1 MNNELEQEQQTNDL
15 EHEQQTGGDT
25 PPGPTGDTPPEL
37 TPQQMIDS
45 IIEAR
50 GGVPSLEPAEGE
62 EISER
67 EQALLEQSFRHET
80 RFMLQDMQRVVD
92 SKIPNASDQQSFAI
106 AAAMTKGD
114 LGNVIDAVL
123 AAQQRSQEIGDK
135 TDDDLA
141 ALHVEGGASGKDED
155 KGKNLGIAGIFEGIS
170 QRYSKPA

>member
-1 MNNELEQEQQTNDL
+1 MNEQEILEQEQQT
-15 EHEQQTGGDT
+15 GGGT
-25 PPGPTGDTPPEL
+25 PPGENPSGEQTQTDL

-45 IIEAR
+45 LIEAR
-50 GGVPSLEPAEGE
+50 GGLPPAPEGDDAP
-62 EISER
+62 SER
-67 EQALLEQSFRHET
+67 EQSLIESNFQMET

-114 LGNVIDAVL
+114 LGDVIDAVI
-123 AAQQRSQEIGDK
+123 AAQQRAQEMDDK
-135 TDDDLA
+135 NEDLKE
-141 ALHVEGGASGKDED
+141 LHVEGGASGKDED

>member
-1 MNNELEQEQQTNDL
+1 MNEQEILEQEQQM
-15 EHEQQTGGDT
+15 GGGT
-25 PPGPTGDTPPEL
+25 PPGENPSGEQTQTDL

-45 IIEAR
+45 LIEAR
-50 GGVPSLEPAEGE
+50 GGLPPAPEGDE

-67 EQALLEQSFRHET
+67 EQALIESNFQMET

-114 LGNVIDAVL
+114 LGDVIDAVI
-123 AAQQRSQEIGDK
+123 AAQQRAQEMDDK
-135 TDDDLA
+135 NEDLKE
-141 ALHVEGGASGKDED
+141 LHVEGGASGKDED

-170 QRYSKPA
+170 RRYSKPA

>member
-1 MNNELEQEQQTNDL
+1 MNEQEMLEQEQQT
-15 EHEQQTGGDT
+15 GGET
-25 PPGPTGDTPPEL
+25 PPAETGNAGGEQTQTEL

-45 IIEAR
+45 LIEAR
-50 GGVPSLEPAEGE
+50 GGVPSIEPAEGE

-92 SKIPNASDQQSFAI
+92 TKIPEISDQQSFTI

-114 LGNVIDAVL
+114 LGEVIDAVIS
-123 AAQQRSQEIGDK
+123 AQQRGQEIDDK
-135 TDDDLA
+135 NENLKE
-141 ALHVEGGASGKDED
+141 LHVEGGASGKDED

-170 QRYSKPA
+170 RRYSRPA

>member
-1 MNNELEQEQQTNDL
+1 MNEQEMLEQEQQT
-15 EHEQQTGGDT
+15 GGET
-25 PPGPTGDTPPEL
+25 PPAETENAGGEQTQTEL

-45 IIEAR
+45 LIEAR
-50 GGVPSLEPAEGE
+50 GGVPSIEPAEGE

-92 SKIPNASDQQSFAI
+92 TKIPEVSDQQSFAI

-114 LGNVIDAVL
+114 LGEVIDAVIS
-123 AAQQRSQEIGDK
+123 AQQRGQEINDK
-135 TDDDLA
+135 NENLKE
-141 ALHVEGGASGKDED
+141 LHVEGGASGKDED

-170 QRYSKPA
+170 RRYSRPA

>member
-1 MNNELEQEQQTNDL
+1 MNNEHEQEQEQQTGDGT
-15 EHEQQTGGDT
+15 EGIPGGEQTQTD
-25 PPGPTGDTPPEL
+25 L

-45 IIEAR
+45 LIEAR
-50 GGVPSLEPAEGE
+50 GGLPPAPEGDDAP
-62 EISER
+62 SER
-67 EQALLEQSFRHET
+67 EQALIESNFQMET

-155 KGKNLGIAGIFEGIS
+155 KGKNLGIAGIFEQMS

>member
-1 MNNELEQEQQTNDL
+1 MNEQEMLEQEQQT
-15 EHEQQTGGDT
+15 GGET
-25 PPGPTGDTPPEL
+25 PPAETGNAGGEQTQTEL

-45 IIEAR
+45 LIEAR
-50 GGVPSLEPAEGE
+50 GGVPSIEPAEGE

-92 SKIPNASDQQSFAI
+92 TKIPEVSDQQSFAI

-114 LGNVIDAVL
+114 LGEVIDAVIS
-123 AAQQRSQEIGDK
+123 AQQRGQEINDK
-135 TDDDLA
+135 NENLKE
-141 ALHVEGGASGKDED
+141 LHVEGGASGKDED

-170 QRYSKPA
+170 RRYSRPA

>member
-1 MNNELEQEQQTNDL
+1 MNEQEILEQ
-15 EHEQQTGGDT
+15 EQQTGGDT
-25 PPGPTGDTPPEL
+25 PPGENPSGEQTQTDL

-45 IIEAR
+45 LIEAR
-50 GGVPSLEPAEGE
+50 GGLPPAPEGDE

-67 EQALLEQSFRHET
+67 EQALIESNFQMET

-114 LGNVIDAVL
+114 LGDVIDAVI
-123 AAQQRSQEIGDK
+123 AAQQRAQEMDDK
-135 TDDDLA
+135 NEDLK

-155 KGKNLGIAGIFEGIS
+155 TGKNLGIAGIFEGIS
-170 QRYSKPA
+170 RRYSKPA